1 MPCRAVIGLFC
12 LILSTTAL
20 VAQDIKVDTSDGCG
34 SQRMAVEVGRDN
46 IRRDRTY
53 RESDPW
59 FQQKLAALQKCVED
73 IPKRRALYAV
83 EKKRFEDN
91 EANLQSITG
100 AALAWMIAIFPLA
113 IFLSYAQ
120 SAGVA
125 GNGALVRLRDWK
137 GQPLFLW
144 LPIAGAAAVSTIAV
158 QISTGG
164 SYDGSR
170 NALELVRIAG
180 GFITFGLLV
189 FAAFTCWT
197 FLRESLWATLKGV
210 VILLHYLIARHPAQ
224 QHLPSAAT
232 EAIAR
237 SSFGHAVRTHDV
249 DYRGFW
255 RELVTP
261 SFVRRHKLE
270 RAAQVKAQLDADA
283 GILKSAIERESARA
297 AYIDTKDRT

>member
-1 MPCRAVIGLFC
+1 MPCRAIIGLFC
-12 LILSTTAL
+12 LILSTMAL

-34 SQRMAVEVGRDN
+34 SQRMAVEIGRDN

-158 QISTGG
+158 QISSGG

-197 FLRESLWATLKGV
+197 FLRESLWTTLKGV

-237 SSFGHAVRTHDV
+237 GSFGHAVRTHDV